1 MMVAVFETAGH
12 LEYYAKSDPAH
23 HAAVGGL
30 LPIVEGMQ
38 VLDID
43 APVGPNPKAL
53 L

>member
-1 MMVAVFETAGH
+1 MMVAVFETAEH
-12 LEYYAKSDPAH
+12 LKYYAKSDPAH
-23 HAAVGGL
+23 HAVVGSL

-43 APVGPNPKAL
+43 APVGPNHKAL

>member
-1 MMVAVFETAGH
+1 MMVAVFDTADH

-23 HAAVGGL
+23 HAVVGAL
-30 LPIVEGMQ
+30 VAIVEGMQ

-43 APVGPNPKAL
+43 APVGPNHKAL